1 MTAPTQGS
9 PLLLPGDQPPL
20 THLGAT
26 LLRHAVDS
34 GLRYAFH
41 NLGLPPPEPVPI
53 CIERLRL
60 GLCPRRKIEGV
71 ATDHRLAALAGA
83 LEDPGGA
90 APLPA
95 TLRGALLFHR
105 ARLRLAPRR
114 PDRDGCDGSPV
125 AILRRHLPALRDALL
140 AELAAALHRRHRR
153 SRGAEVGPV
162 QSPESA
168 RWLAR
173 RPADLTRLGVPDPY
187 RAAWSVDPPAGDT
200 RHGRRDAGLGDP
212 GNGPPSA
219 GAMPRQASAPGHP
232 RAGVAPAAAVSPAL
246 PVDPLRGRFREGWR
260 TAANELHPV
269 LHDLGAAAHRRGVVG
284 HPEDP
289 FFLPLQVLDDLQAD
303 RAPDWLAASVLANR
317 AEYFGLVRGAG
328 DDVRHAWDLSPLA
341 PLP

>member
-1 MTAPTQGS
+1 VAQPAGS
-9 PLLLPGDQPPL
+9 ELLLPGDQPPL

-53 CIERLRL
+53 CIEKLRL
-60 GLCPRRKIEGV
+60 GLCPRRKIGGV
-71 ATDHRLAALAGA
+71 TADARLAALIGA

-90 APLPA
+90 ARLPG

-105 ARLRLAPRR
+105 ARLRLAAKG
-114 PDRDGCDGSPV
+114 PDRSRDDGSPV
-125 AILRRHLPALRDALL
+125 TILRRHLPALRDALL

-153 SRGAEVGPV
+153 SRGADLGAV

-168 RWLAR
+168 RWLAG

-187 RAAWSVDPPAGDT
+187 RAAWSVEPA
-200 RHGRRDAGLGDP
+200 AGSP
-212 GNGPPSA
+212 GTGAAPPSA
-219 GAMPRQASAPGHP
+219 PF
-232 RAGVAPAAAVSPAL
+232 PAL

-260 TAANELHPV
+260 AAASELHPV
-269 LHDLGAAAHRRGVVG
+269 LHELGAVAHRRGVVA

-289 FFLPLQVLDDLQAD
+289 FFLPLQVLGDLAGEG
-303 RAPDWLAASVLANR
+303 RPDWIAGAVLANR
-317 AEYFGLVRGAG
+317 AEYFTLLRDAE
-328 DDVRHAWDLSPLA
+328 DDARRAWDLSPLA